1 MKLNN
6 KGFTLVELL
15 AVVVIML
22 AISVMA
28 VSSISSSIERN
39 KKKQTAAKIKVI
51 ESSAEVYYNDH
62 KNPIILSEK
71 GCLSLGKL
79 GLSDKEMRDAD
90 GNIFNGCI
98 SLNDNTFLTYVT
110 TGCSSCY

>member
-62 KNPIILSEK
+62 KNVLSGK
-71 GCLSLGKL
+71 NCLSLGKL

-90 GNIFNGCI
+90 GNVFNGCI
-98 SLNDNTFLTYVT
+98 SLNNNTFLTYVT

>member
-1 MKLNN
+1 MKMNN
-6 KGFTLVELL
+6 KGFTLIELL

-28 VSSISSSIERN
+28 VSSISSAIERN

-51 ESSAEVYYNDH
+51 ESSAEVYYNEH
-62 KNPIILSEK
+62 KNVLSEK
-71 GCLSLGKL
+71 KCLSLGKL

-90 GNIFNGCI
+90 GNLFNGCI
-98 SLNDNTFLTYVT
+98 SLNNDTFLTYVPT
-110 TGCSSCY
+110 EEDCSNCD